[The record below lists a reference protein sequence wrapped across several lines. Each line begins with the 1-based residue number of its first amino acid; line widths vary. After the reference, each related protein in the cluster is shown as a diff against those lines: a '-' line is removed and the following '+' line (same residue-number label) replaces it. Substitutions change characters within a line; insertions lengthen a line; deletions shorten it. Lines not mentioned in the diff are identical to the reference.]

1 MRNENIFLVFLDVW
15 IMNLMAFGNKTQ
27 LVGPMTKTC
36 DNSIAMTCGI
46 LFSLSFFFFSLSSSC
61 FFFFSLSNFFSSSS
75 FFISLSSSRLFL
87 QLLLISIFFFFAY
100 FFSQLHLVS
109 FFQDLWGFFFFFF
122 FVWVCQV
129 LSMGLFALVFVGLFG
144 LIWYFNGDFK
154 LLIWSMG
161 MEFGLEMWLWGLDFW
176 DVVVMRTSIDMLW
189 DPTNNIGIIA
199 QES

>member
-61 FFFFSLSNFFSSSS
+61 FFFSLSPASLVLPLSFFLYLLHAYFSSFFLFLSFFSSPIS
-75 FFISLSSSRLFL
+75 FLNFILF
-87 QLLLISIFFFFAY
+87 
-100 FFSQLHLVS
+100 HS
-109 FFQDLWGFFFFFF
+109 FKTYGVFFFFF